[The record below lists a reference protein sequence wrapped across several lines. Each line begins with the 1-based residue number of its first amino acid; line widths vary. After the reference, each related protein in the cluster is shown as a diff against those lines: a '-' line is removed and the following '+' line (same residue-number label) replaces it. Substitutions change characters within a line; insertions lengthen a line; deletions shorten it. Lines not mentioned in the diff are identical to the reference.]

1 MKARDN
7 NGRFI
12 KNNDEN
18 YIQLSIPSLKSIIVF
33 SLIFLIFF
41 PWLLI
46 ISKFHP
52 LEKIENI
59 FENIMGINS
68 GNEESEAPK
77 KNGLFY

>member
-7 NGRFI
+7 KGRFI

-68 GNEESEAPK
+68 ANEESEASK

>member
-7 NGRFI
+7 KGRFI